1 MSFLHCT
8 RLPTHWTWEAKS
20 ERRKSNT
27 TIPRSRIKETS
38 FVKEISC
45 GVGDGGWVSALR
57 ILYWSSINTGLP
69 KVNSSL
75 YVTFDWHRCALTY
88 SKIIYY
94 PDFFSSCCSERVKL
108 LLSFD
113 FTIRRPVHCGVATAL
128 DLYGYVLLWTRD
140 NCSTNPMV
148 LDLVFRDISTSVI
161 LLPLS
166 KIRIHRVPPPKSTLY
181 ALV

>member
-8 RLPTHWTWEAKS
+8 RLPEHWRRNPRE
-20 ERRKSNT
+20 ERAT
-27 TIPRSRIKETS
+27 LLPQGVRIKETS
-38 FVKEISC
+38 FTDVISR
-45 GVGDGGWVSALR
+45 GMGDGGWVSALR
-57 ILYWSSINTGLP
+57 ILYWSSINTWLRT
-69 KVNSSL
+69 VNSSL

-88 SKIIYY
+88 SKIIYD

-113 FTIRRPVHCGVATAL
+113 FTIRRPVHWGVATAL

-140 NCSTNPMV
+140 NCSTNPIV

-161 LLPLS
+161 LLPFS